1 MSLLWDSVYRMIKI
15 RKTNRC
21 SVEHITKEIKTM
33 KEELIA
39 LITELLANTDI
50 DLLDLI
56 YKILSDSLQL

>member
-1 MSLLWDSVYRMIKI
+1 
-15 RKTNRC
+15 
-21 SVEHITKEIKTM
+21 M

-39 LITELLANTDI
+39 LITELLTNTDM

>member
-1 MSLLWDSVYRMIKI
+1 
-15 RKTNRC
+15 
-21 SVEHITKEIKTM
+21 M

-39 LITELLANTDI
+39 LITELLTNTDT